1 MIYQWNF
8 PHKSMYPLSPLF
20 VRFRVWFVSCD
31 LTMTSFLWLPPAYY
45 VNEVFMVLIQS
56 KYEKIWT
63 KQKFVLGHFSDSR
76 LVWKK
81 LTARHISPCC
91 QGFFHDKRNHT
102 HKNIFPCPDGRSI
115 SQNVAH
121 LIIPVRDA
129 INLLY

>member
-63 KQKFVLGHFSDSR
+63 KQKSVLGHFSDSR

-81 LTARHISPCC
+81 LTARQISPCC
-91 QGFFHDKRNHT
+91 QGFFHDKRNDT

>member
-121 LIIPVRDA
+121 LILPVRDA